1 MVITIDIKEDV
12 ITQMNNQLSAG
23 ELGTSSQTP
32 SENDSN
38 LIIGVP
44 ATNLAISG
52 IQAGQQLTTTY
63 NINSVTGNGNSYT
76 EYGNFLTSGV
86 MINRVTFT
94 DLPKTSAI
102 EFQISTIIQVE

>member
-1 MVITIDIKEDV
+1 MVITVDLMEDV
-12 ITQMNNQLSAG
+12 ITQINNQLNVG

-32 SENDSN
+32 SDLDSD

-44 ATNLAISG
+44 ASNVSVSG
-52 IQAGQQLTTTY
+52 IQAGQQLTITY
-63 NINSVTGNGNSYT
+63 NLNSVTGNGNTYS
-76 EYGNFLTSGV
+76 EYGNFLTGGV
-86 MINRVTFT
+86 MVNRVTFT